1 MGILF
6 GLLTALSW
14 GSSDFLARFAA
25 LRIGSL
31 RTTLYMQLTGF
42 VLLTISIRWIG
53 GWGHLADGSGWQ
65 PWAWGA
71 LAGALNGIASLSL
84 YRSFEFGKMAV
95 VAPISASYPVLTV
108 ALSLLTGEHL
118 TSPRVAGIVL
128 TLIGVVLVAAGE
140 TPPSETIAELSAG
153 GTSAPTDVTPTKDVP
168 PEARQLGAAAVE
180 ARGKKPGRGIG
191 WAFISA
197 FGFGVLFW
205 LLGTRVVPSVG
216 YASTV
221 WMIRLTSSL
230 LTAALILILRQ
241 PIALPRRGPVPGWL
255 LGMGLLDTGAF
266 ILNNRGMQLEQVSV
280 VSVLASLYGA
290 FTVALAAI
298 FLREH
303 LSRWQWLGI
312 VAIFAGI
319 VLISR

>member
-14 GSSDFLARFAA
+14 GSSDFLARFSAH
-25 LRIGSL
+25 RIGAL

-42 VLLTISIRWIG
+42 VLLTIFLRWIG

-65 PWAWGA
+65 PWAWGV
-71 LAGALNGIASLSL
+71 LAGILNGIASLSL
-84 YRSFEFGKMAV
+84 YRSFELGKMAV

-118 TSPRVAGIVL
+118 TVLRVAGIVL
-128 TLIGVVLVAAGE
+128 TLTGVVLVAAGE
-140 TPPSETIAELSAG
+140 NSPNKMSAELSAID
-153 GTSAPTDVTPTKDVP
+153 TSPAT
-168 PEARQLGAAAVE
+168 EAA
-180 ARGKKPGRGIG
+180 GKKAGSGVG
-191 WAFISA
+191 WAFLSA
-197 FGFGVLFW
+197 LGFGVLFW

-216 YASTV
+216 YAATV

-230 LTAALILILRQ
+230 LTVAVILVLRQ
-241 PIALPRRGPVPGWL
+241 PLALPRGGPVPAWL
-255 LGMGLLDTGAF
+255 LGMGLLDTCAF
-266 ILNNRGMQLEQVSV
+266 VLNNRGMQLEQVSV

-298 FLREH
+298 FLRER
-303 LSRWQWLGI
+303 LARWQWLGI